1 MKMSGKW
8 WAVIGVVFLIAA
20 LVALYIPYNS
30 NKNEQTDLQQQIAL
44 ARQMVLARTMS
55 KNTIE
60 QRIQE
65 LEADIAAGEEE
76 NAQLQEELDQ
86 LEEQLLQLEDERE
99 QAIQEA
105 IALLTAT
112 EARFLSAAESIEYG
126 ELLFAMADTAQITLA
141 QIDYSHGST
150 VNIEGVDYDTV
161 SLELSVYGKKADI
174 LAYLAEIQSDDAF
187 NTSLFDQVNILMPKL
202 LTEDEKDYIFEIV
215 LDEMVATAIAD
226 LTPDEICN
234 FIVLGIEDVTGDL
247 IIKKTVENMAK
258 EIKMLLN
265 ALMAED
271 FDDPLVST
279 LKGDYDD
286 LLAQKLAELIKQHIN
301 DWLEDTVVNMLAERI
316 AIALQNGDDLEGIV
330 GKDIAALLGTQLSG
344 ALASD
349 IAALLKE
356 YISERIYD
364 RMVGYVTPHIYTDAQ
379 EASDELITIL
389 ETYSS
394 SYINIAVYVYNTSQ
408 EAE

>member
-8 WAVIGVVFLIAA
+8 WAVIGAVFLIAA
-20 LVALYIPYNS
+20 LLALYIPYNS
-30 NKNEQTDLQQQIAL
+30 NKNEQADLQQQITL
-44 ARQMVLARTMS
+44 ARQMVLVRTMS

-65 LEADIAAGEEE
+65 LEANILAGEEE
-76 NAQLQEELDQ
+76 NTQLQEELDQ
-86 LEEQLLQLEDERE
+86 LEAELLRLETERE

-105 IALLTAT
+105 IALLAAT
-112 EARFLSAAESIEYG
+112 EAKFLSAAESIEYG
-126 ELLFAMADTAQITLA
+126 ELLFALADTSQITLS
-141 QIDYSHGST
+141 QIDYSYGGT

-161 SLELSVYGKKADI
+161 SLELSISGKKADI
-174 LAYLAEIQSDDAF
+174 LGYLLEIQSDAAF
-187 NTSLFDQVNILMPKL
+187 NTSLLNQVNILMPKL

-234 FIVLGIEDVTGDL
+234 FIILGIEDVTGD
-247 IIKKTVENMAK
+247 IIVKKTVENMAK
-258 EIKMLLN
+258 EIRMLLD
-265 ALMAED
+265 ALMAEN

-279 LKGDYDD
+279 IKGDYAD
-286 LLAQKLAELIKQHIN
+286 LLAQKLAEQIKGYIN
-301 DWLEDTVVNMLAERI
+301 EWLQDTVVNMLAERI
-316 AIALQNGDDLEGIV
+316 AIALENGDDLEGIV
-330 GKDIAALLGTQLSG
+330 GEDIAALLGSQLAG
-344 ALASD
+344 ALSSD

-364 RMVGYVTPHIYTDAQ
+364 RMVGYVSPHVYTDAQ
-379 EASDELITIL
+379 ESAKELITVL
-389 ETYSS
+389 ETSSS
-394 SYINIAVYVYNTSQ
+394 SYMNIVVYVYNTSQ